1 MKKQILTILTILISA
16 FTFACDCSETN
27 PIMEFYS
34 SEYVFEGKI
43 ISKIYAKDSLT
54 YKITFDI
61 SKHYKNGDLPE
72 KLEFE
77 VFSKGRFNSEG
88 KYIGKGSNCD
98 PYPEKGENWL
108 VYTKRYKGKFH
119 FPNIC
124 SNSKNTDYRQIRIN
138 EQKILDN
145 GNSFKLKNYIYQFEH
160 GFNYTKPITDIDS
173 VLKAGK
179 IKDYERPFTWLKLFI
194 DENGNLNSVTTHIG
208 YQLKTD
214 SIFNL
219 PTEFKIKLRK
229 PLTEFEEDAIELL
242 KKIPKWEI
250 KKHKKTNIPV
260 PYIRHLAIEFDK
272 EKKEW
277 KYEL

>member
-1 MKKQILTILTILISA
+1 MKKQILTIFTILVSTFI
-16 FTFACDCSETN
+16 FACDCSETN

-43 ISKIYAKDSLT
+43 VSKVYAKDSLT

-61 SKHYKNGDLPE
+61 SKHYKNGDLPK

-88 KYIGKGSNCD
+88 KYIGIGSDCD
-98 PYPEKGENWL
+98 PYPEKGEVWL
-108 VYTKRYKGKFH
+108 VYTSRYKGKFC

-124 SNSKNTDYRQIRIN
+124 SNSKNIDYRQIGKN

-145 GNSFKLKNYIYQFEH
+145 GNSFELKNYIYLSEH
-160 GFNYTKPITDIDS
+160 GFNYTKPISNIDS
-173 VLKAGK
+173 ILKTGK
-179 IKDYERPFTWLKLFI
+179 IKDYKKPFTWLKLYI
-194 DENGNLNSVTTHIG
+194 DKNGKLNSVTTHYG
-208 YQLKTD
+208 YQIKTD

-229 PLTEFEEDAIELL
+229 PLSEFEKDVIELV
-242 KKIPKWEI
+242 KKIQKWEM
-250 KKHKKTNIPV
+250 KKHRKTNISV
-260 PYIRHLAIEFDK
+260 PYIRHLTIEFDK